1 MWVGGIP
8 NNCIIYCEEL
18 IVIENEYILLCFM
31 IISARKKVYISIDV
45 KLCRANVMS
54 LKQRSAVIFYYENI
68 LFSSYF

>member
-1 MWVGGIP
+1 M
-8 NNCIIYCEEL
+8 
-18 IVIENEYILLCFM
+18 IENEYILLCFM